1 MDDKTNEP
9 FRDVSKL
16 PSNAEQRASR
26 AESASAFSGLNLLH
40 IRRQV
45 THFLSLIGREGIFD
59 QYTVHDISH
68 IDKML
73 ASLDWIILDDT
84 KSVMSSV
91 DWLMTT
97 LAIYFHD
104 LGMLVTAREYAA
116 RTRTDFPRYRDEIL
130 FGGPNGPDYRAKVE
144 SSSPD
149 IRFTTIRESFLE
161 S

>member
-1 MDDKTNEP
+1 MDDKTNESL
-9 FRDVSKL
+9 RDVNKL
-16 PSNAEQRASR
+16 PSNAERQASR
-26 AESASAFSGLNLLH
+26 AEAASAFSGLNLLH

-73 ASLDWIILDDT
+73 ASLDWIIPEQT

-91 DWLMTT
+91 DWLMTA

-104 LGMLVTAREYAA
+104 LGMLVTAREYAS
-116 RTRTDFPRYRDEIL
+116 RIRTDFPRYRDETL
-130 FGGPNGPDYRAKVE
+130 FGGPSGPDYRAKVE
-144 SSSPD
+144 ALG
-149 IRFTTIRESFLE
+149 RMALR
-161 S
+161 